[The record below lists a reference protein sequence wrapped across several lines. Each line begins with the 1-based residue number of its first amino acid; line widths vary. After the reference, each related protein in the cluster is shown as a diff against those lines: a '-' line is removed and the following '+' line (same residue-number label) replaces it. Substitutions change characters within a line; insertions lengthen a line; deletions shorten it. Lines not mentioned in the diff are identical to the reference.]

1 MKIMMKKL
9 LSRSLNSVFSVEQL
23 FDEIKKTEDENIILD
38 FSGIQFVALTFAQAY
53 VASKK
58 QCEKNITELNVS
70 DKNKITL
77 NIPAQNIHPYSEHS
91 KTISTDGYFKQLS
104 ENKFYSEFQEYL
116 SNNYSLINKEEIINF
131 ISYKPL
137 LTELIKELT
146 VIIRKSFE
154 KNELSME
161 FIQDPEITD
170 LKYLNIYIHSSEES
184 FNKDWNTL
192 KIINQDIRQL
202 KLLDNSIK
210 KCILVDLW

>member
-1 MKIMMKKL
+1 MNETISYNELEKT
-9 LSRSLNSVFSVEQL
+9 NS
-23 FDEIKKTEDENIILD
+23 N
-38 FSGIQFVALTFAQAY
+38 
-53 VASKK
+53 
-58 QCEKNITELNVS
+58 
-70 DKNKITL
+70 
-77 NIPAQNIHPYSEHS
+77 NIHPYSEHS
-91 KTISTDGYFKQLS
+91 TTIITDDYFKQLS

-131 ISYKPL
+131 INYKPL

-146 VIIRKSFE
+146 VIIRKNFE

-202 KLLDNSIK
+202 TLLDNSIK
-210 KCILVDLW
+210 KDILVDLW

>member
-1 MKIMMKKL
+1 MNETISYNELEKT
-9 LSRSLNSVFSVEQL
+9 NS
-23 FDEIKKTEDENIILD
+23 N
-38 FSGIQFVALTFAQAY
+38 
-53 VASKK
+53 
-58 QCEKNITELNVS
+58 
-70 DKNKITL
+70 
-77 NIPAQNIHPYSEHS
+77 NIHPYSEHS
-91 KTISTDGYFKQLS
+91 KTIITDDYFKQLS
-104 ENKFYSEFQEYL
+104 EN
-116 SNNYSLINKEEIINF
+116 SLVNKEEIINF

-202 KLLDNSIK
+202 TLLDNSIK
-210 KCILVDLW
+210 KYILVDLW